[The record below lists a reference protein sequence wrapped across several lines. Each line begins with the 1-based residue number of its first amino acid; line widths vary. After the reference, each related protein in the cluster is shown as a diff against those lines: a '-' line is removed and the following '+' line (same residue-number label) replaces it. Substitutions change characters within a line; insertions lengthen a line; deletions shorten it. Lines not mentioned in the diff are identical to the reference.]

1 MSWGGSAQ
9 PVGEVGF
16 ISLSQTTQGYG
27 TVIEFI
33 GLNVETQVPGNIQF
47 FGASVEKVDD
57 AVMWYEV
64 N

>member
-1 MSWGGSAQ
+1 MSWGGGASG
-9 PVGEVGF
+9 GEVGF
-16 ISLSQTTQGYG
+16 ISLTQITQGLG
-27 TVIEFI
+27 AVIEFI
-33 GLNVETQVPGNIQF
+33 GLNVETQVPGNIHF